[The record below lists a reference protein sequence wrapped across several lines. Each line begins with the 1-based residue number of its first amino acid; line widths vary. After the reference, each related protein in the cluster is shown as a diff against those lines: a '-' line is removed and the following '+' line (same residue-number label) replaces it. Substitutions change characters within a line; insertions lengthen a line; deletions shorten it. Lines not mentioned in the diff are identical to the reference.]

1 MKLDRPEIDKNRNR
15 PQLSSRILATLMCI
29 ASLISSPPLLS
40 EELSIGPGSAVDA
53 QGVRHH
59 WSNHGGKN
67 PPWID
72 DAIKKVAPQY
82 PYEARSRHQ
91 TGSGLFR
98 ITLNLSTGSVMKAT
112 VIKSTGFPA
121 NPQWASRVLD
131 HAAGSALVQWRWKP
145 GKWKEI
151 DLPIT
156 FTIDRPPL
164 HPPGATPI
172 PPRPMTG
179 LHLTPM

>member
-91 TGSGLFR
+91 TGSGLFSDHSKPEHWFR
-98 ITLNLSTGSVMKAT
+98 HESYSDQINRVPRQSSVGVPRTGSCCWKRTCAVALEAGQMERDRSSHHVYDRPSASASTGRDSD
-112 VIKSTGFPA
+112 S
-121 NPQWASRVLD
+121 AS
-131 HAAGSALVQWRWKP
+131 A
-145 GKWKEI
+145 
-151 DLPIT
+151 
-156 FTIDRPPL
+156 
-164 HPPGATPI
+164 
-172 PPRPMTG
+172 MTG